1 MHPERMS
8 IPITC
13 GTSTRRDMLSHVLYG
28 GNVDFIARLVEE
40 SVINI
45 GREYPGEGVAEAL
58 QLLRPE
64 EGDSL
69 HRLQIKFFLLLNEDE
84 TMRRNLS
91 NVREKGQT
99 GMLLVSSLCPHKAE
113 RFYDAL
119 CDELVPG
126 WIKDCRVTEAAFVD
140 SIRSA
145 YLSS

>member
-1 MHPERMS
+1 MS

-45 GREYPGEGVAEAL
+45 GREYPSPGVAEAL
-58 QLLRPE
+58 QLLRPV

-69 HRLQIKFFLLLNEDE
+69 HCLQIKFFLLLNEDE

-91 NVREKGQT
+91 NVRERGQR
-99 GMLLVSSLCPHKAE
+99 GMRLVCSLCPYKAE
-113 RFYDAL
+113 RFYDIL

-126 WIKDCRVTEAAFVD
+126 WMKDCRIGQAEFVD
-140 SIRSA
+140 KLRAA
-145 YLSS
+145 YLCS